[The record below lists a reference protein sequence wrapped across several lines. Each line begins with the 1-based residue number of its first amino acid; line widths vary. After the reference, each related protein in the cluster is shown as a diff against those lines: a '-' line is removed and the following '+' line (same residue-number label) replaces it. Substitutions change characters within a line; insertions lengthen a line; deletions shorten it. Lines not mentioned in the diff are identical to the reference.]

1 MHNHSSSPPLSEA
14 RRPKAQGVGES
25 TGRVAGAARQVD
37 RTLSDGQYL
46 DECAVG
52 RPIMDAH
59 LPPIDPIKDQHPLG
73 DHRRRVARERR
84 ERMRERL
91 IAATMDAYRKSAGK
105 RRPVIDDVIRAANV
119 SRGTFY
125 KYFDTLDEVLAEIGR
140 TTASE
145 MLQSFE
151 RLFEPLDDG
160 AVMLATGPLMALA
173 RAAMD
178 PAHGAIVSHADLV
191 DRINGDDPRRQ
202 LAFRSLNYGREQG
215 VFQFD
220 SIEAAFDLVI
230 GTSVEGARRI
240 SRTGQLNGACI
251 RETVVMILL
260 GLGMKLPAARIAV
273 AIAWQ
278 RLQDAS
284 EHLHWW
290 KPVAPA

>member
-1 MHNHSSSPPLSEA
+1 MNAPLAS
-14 RRPKAQGVGES
+14 
-25 TGRVAGAARQVD
+25 
-37 RTLSDGQYL
+37 L
-46 DECAVG
+46 DPTE
-52 RPIMDAH
+52 DE
-59 LPPIDPIKDQHPLG
+59 QPLA

-84 ERMRERL
+84 ARMRERL
-91 IAATMDAYRKSAGK
+91 IAATMDVYRQSAGR

-125 KYFDTLDEVLAEIGR
+125 KYFDTLDEVLSEIGH

-160 AVMLATGPLMALA
+160 AVMLATGPLMALT

-178 PAHGAIVSHADLV
+178 PAHGTIVSHVDLV
-191 DRINGDDPRRQ
+191 DRISGDDPRRQ
-202 LAFRSLNYGREQG
+202 LVFRSLNYGREQG
-215 VFQFD
+215 VFQFG

-230 GTSVEGARRI
+230 GVSVEGARRL
-240 SRTGQLNGACI
+240 SRTGQFDEAGI

-260 GLGMKLPAARIAV
+260 GLGMQLPAARLAV
-273 AIAWQ
+273 ATAWQ

-290 KPVAPA
+290 KPVASVQAHLLSFQKSV

>member
-1 MHNHSSSPPLSEA
+1 
-14 RRPKAQGVGES
+14 
-25 TGRVAGAARQVD
+25 
-37 RTLSDGQYL
+37 
-46 DECAVG
+46 
-52 RPIMDAH
+52 
-59 LPPIDPIKDQHPLG
+59 
-73 DHRRRVARERR
+73 
-84 ERMRERL
+84 MRERL

-105 RRPVIDDVIRAANV
+105 RRLVIDDVIRAADV

-151 RLFEPLDDG
+151 RLFETLDDG

-260 GLGMKLPAARIAV
+260 GLGMKLPAARTAV

-290 KPVAPA
+290 KPVTPVQARPLLFQESV

>member
-1 MHNHSSSPPLSEA
+1 M
-14 RRPKAQGVGES
+14 
-25 TGRVAGAARQVD
+25 
-37 RTLSDGQYL
+37 
-46 DECAVG
+46 
-52 RPIMDAH
+52 
-59 LPPIDPIKDQHPLG
+59 G

-251 RETVVMILL
+251 RETVVMILSAWAL
-260 GLGMKLPAARIAV
+260 SSRRPGSPWPSPGSGSRMRPNTCIGGSQSRPPKPALFFSRN
-273 AIAWQ
+273 
-278 RLQDAS
+278 LY
-284 EHLHWW
+284 EHYTSL
-290 KPVAPA
+290 